1 MSRLSITTQSA
12 AQATVERLYKD
23 LERRIVASPPGLCP
37 VDMAA
42 SFLKMC
48 HAQTCGKC
56 VPCRVGLG
64 QLGKLLD
71 QVLEGEATME
81 TIDLIEKTARVIAD
95 TADCAIG
102 FSAANMVLKGVTG
115 FRDDYEEHVRYG
127 KCLGSLEQ
135 PVPCVA
141 LCPAG
146 VDIPG
151 YIALVAE
158 GRYQDAVRL
167 IRKDN
172 PFPTACALVCEHP
185 CEARC
190 RRNMIDTSV
199 NIRGMKLAAVDNAG
213 HVPAPQK
220 AEPTGK
226 RVAIIGG
233 GPSGLSAAYYLQLMG
248 HQTTVYE
255 MHKQLGGMLYYGI
268 PSYRLPR
275 ERLKENIDT
284 ILSTGVEVHL
294 ESPVGDGEGCVSMTK
309 LREQYDAIY
318 ISIGAHTDKKVGLE
332 GEDARGVISAVEML
346 GELADGGTIDMKGKK
361 VAVIGGG
368 NVAMD
373 VTRSAIRLGAEDVTV
388 VYRRR
393 QVDMTALAEEVRSAI
408 AEGAQIR
415 ELHAPVRIETNENNE
430 VTALIAQPK
439 LIGKVGRDGR
449 PAPADSSQPEVRIPC
464 DIVVV
469 AIGQGI
475 ETHYFEDAGIP
486 IKHGVIAAENWS
498 AVENAPGVFAGGDCV
513 TGPAT
518 AIRAIAAGKVAAANI
533 DNYLGYN
540 HIISTDVE
548 IPAPRIK
555 DYPACGRI
563 NVKERDASERKKDF
577 DAVECSLTQEE
588 ICQEAGRCLRCDH
601 FGFGI
606 LKGGRET
613 KW

>member
-1 MSRLSITTQSA
+1 MSRLSITTKSA
-12 AQATVERLYKD
+12 AQTTVELLYKD

-37 VDMAA
+37 VDMASA
-42 SFLKMC
+42 FLKLC

-64 QLGKLLD
+64 QLSDMLESVLD
-71 QVLEGEATME
+71 GEATLE
-81 TIDLIEKTARVIAD
+81 TIDLIERTARVIAD

-102 FSAANMVLKGVTG
+102 FSAANMVLKGLKG
-115 FRDDYEEHVRYG
+115 FRDDYEEHILHG
-127 KCLGSLEQ
+127 KCLASLEQ

-141 LCPAG
+141 LCPAA

-151 YIALVAE
+151 YIALVHE
-158 GRYQDAVRL
+158 GRYADAVRL

-190 RRNMIDTSV
+190 RRNMIDSSI

-213 HVPAPQK
+213 EVPAP
-220 AEPTGK
+220 ACMPSTGK

-248 HQTTVYE
+248 HQTTVFE
-255 MHKQLGGMLYYGI
+255 MHKHLGGMLYYGI

-275 ERLKENIDT
+275 ERLDSDINT
-284 ILSTGVEVHL
+284 ILSTGVEVRL
-294 ESPVGDGEGCVSMTK
+294 NSPVGDGEGKISIND
-309 LREQYDAIY
+309 LREQYDAVY
-318 ISIGAHTDKKVGLE
+318 ISIGAHTDKKVGLP
-332 GEDARGVISAVEML
+332 GEDAVGVISAVEML
-346 GELADGGTIDMKGKK
+346 GTLADGGTIDLKGKR
-361 VAVIGGG
+361 VCVIGGG

-373 VTRSAIRLGAEDVTV
+373 VTRSAIRLGAETV
-388 VYRRR
+388 YTVYRRR
-393 QVDMTALAEEVRSAI
+393 QVDMTALVEEVRSAI
-408 AEGAQIR
+408 AEGAEIL
-415 ELHAPVRIETNENNE
+415 ELHAPVRIETDENNH
-430 VTALIAQPK
+430 VTALITQPK
-439 LIGKVGRDGR
+439 LIGKYGRDGR
-449 PAPADSSQPEVRIPC
+449 PAPADSEQPEKRIPC
-464 DIVVV
+464 DAVIVAV
-469 AIGQGI
+469 GQGI
-475 ETHYFEDAGIP
+475 ETHYFEERGIP
-486 IKHGVIAAENWS
+486 IKRGVIQAADWS

-540 HIISTDVE
+540 HVIATDIE

-555 DYPACGRI
+555 DDPACGRI
-563 NVKERDASERKKDF
+563 NVKERPAAERRRDF
-577 DAVECSLTQEE
+577 DAVECPLTCEE
-588 ICQEAGRCLRCDH
+588 ICQESGRCLRCDH
-601 FGFGI
+601 FGYGI
-606 LKGGRET
+606 FKGGRET